1 MAVAK
6 RRAPCGVARAE
17 AAPMTRRS
25 LGLLVLSALV
35 FIVMH
40 AVLASRL
47 GDDDDDAVII
57 SYTWVE
63 VLPYLA
69 AVGVVLRDRALDPA
83 ARRRAVTGILIVAAV
98 LRAITVTVN
107 PVSSDINRYVWDGR
121 VQAAGITPYRYIPA
135 DPALAFLRDDEIY
148 PEINR
153 ADYAPTIYP
162 PLAQVVFF
170 LVTRV
175 SETLTAMK
183 LAMTLFDAAAI
194 WALLRLLR
202 RRGMPPTRILLY
214 AWHPLPI
221 WQFSGD
227 GHVDA
232 IAVACISLSLLA
244 AEAGRPVLAG
254 IAMGGAALTKFF
266 PVVIGPALY
275 RRWDWKLPLA
285 GFLTLVALYLP
296 YVGVGGKLFGFLSGY
311 SDEEGYRDGSGV
323 YLWILLKH
331 LAPGLP
337 QRAFAAYAPAAAVL
351 VVGLALIILFRVRRA
366 PVDFGGAFLLAAT
379 FSVLSSPHYM
389 WYLSW
394 LVPFLCFYASGAVLW
409 LTLAA
414 TYMTAMGWPSTLEG
428 GSFLFL
434 PPLAI
439 AACEVIARRL
449 RRDKAPPAAAMI
461 GRAGA

>member
-1 MAVAK
+1 
-6 RRAPCGVARAE
+6 
-17 AAPMTRRS
+17 MTRRA
-25 LGLLVLSALV
+25 LGLLVLSALA
-35 FIVMH
+35 FIVIH
-40 AVLASRL
+40 AVLAGRL

-57 SYTWVE
+57 AYTWVE

-69 AVGVVLRDRALDPA
+69 AVLVVLRDKALDPA
-83 ARRRAVTGILIVAAV
+83 TARRAVTGILVVAAV
-98 LRAITVTVN
+98 LRAMVVTIN

-121 VQAAGITPYRYIPA
+121 VQAAGINPYRYIPA
-135 DPALAFLRDDEIY
+135 DPALASLRDEEIY

-162 PLAQVVFF
+162 PLAQIVFF

-183 LAMTLFDAAAI
+183 MAMTLFDAVAI
-194 WALLRLLR
+194 WALLRILR
-202 RRGMPPTRILLY
+202 RRSMPPTRILLY

-232 IAVACISLSLLA
+232 IAVACVCLSLLA
-244 AEAGRPVLAG
+244 AEVGRPVLAG
-254 IAMGGAALTKFF
+254 VAMGGAALTKFF

-285 GFLTLVALYLP
+285 GFLTVVALYLP

-323 YLWILLKH
+323 FLWLLLKR
-331 LAPGLP
+331 LAPSLSD
-337 QRAFAAYAPAAAVL
+337 RAFAAYAPTAAVL
-351 VVGLALIILFRVRRA
+351 LVAIALAVLFKARRGN
-366 PVDFGGAFLLAAT
+366 VNLGGAVLIAAS
-379 FSVLSSPHYM
+379 FSYFSSPHYM

-428 GSFLFL
+428 GSFMFL

-439 AACEVIARRL
+439 AACELFAHRVRRT
-449 RRDKAPPAAAMI
+449 KAPAVVDAET
-461 GRAGA
+461 